1 MARASNYWNFKST
14 ALKFYKSI
22 ASKVL
27 KTGVRKLKEKSGNYH
42 DANINFHVFNQGTQ
56 INWSF
61 KLIIKK
67 PVKNIF
73 LELFQLNFRKKP
85 NLTSLSLR
93 VSIRKSHFAQNALF
107 RFCKTQVL
115 RNSATRVLRNSAIS
129 WKLNCRWRRVC
140 FLVFN
145 SGKSCFGIGHFYII
159 DQWQLRRV
167 QISQFSRQF

>member
-67 PVKNIF
+67 TVKNIF

-93 VSIRKSHFAQNALF
+93 VSIRKTVAQFVRNVTQNFSFFAQQFYAKKNNN
-107 RFCKTQVL
+107 L
-115 RNSATRVLRNSAIS
+115 RNNSQKSFRSKLPFSVFAKLKFCAILQLEFSAIPRFR
-129 WKLNCRWRRVC
+129 KNQTVGLVC
-140 FLVFN
+140 V
-145 SGKSCFGIGHFYII
+145 S
-159 DQWQLRRV
+159 
-167 QISQFSRQF
+167 